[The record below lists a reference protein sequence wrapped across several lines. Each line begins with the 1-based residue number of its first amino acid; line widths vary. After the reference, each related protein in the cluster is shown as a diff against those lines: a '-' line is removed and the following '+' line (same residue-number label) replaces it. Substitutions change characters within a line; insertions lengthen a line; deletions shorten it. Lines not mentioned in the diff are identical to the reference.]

1 MFTKILC
8 SLSLYYFLV
17 LLKSLSV
24 IVTLSEA
31 DFTNYR
37 NDFKH
42 TTEYRNKI
50 AKEVI
55 ENGWAIL
62 PSVLDIS
69 LIDRLRRAE
78 FPPLLKT
85 RMEASGPDRG
95 PGRYY
100 LTPPFEKGWA
110 DERLIAQPDILDVV
124 SKVVGKDAV
133 LCQIGVDTP
142 LGRGES
148 EFQEIHR
155 DCGPLFEE
163 DDYEEPPSYQL
174 AVNFPLLD
182 VLPAKRG
189 TFKDLGP
196 LEIHKG
202 SHRTTVKEG
211 IDLIKN
217 REVELEPVY
226 MKAGDV
232 LIRDVRVL
240 HRGTPNFGPNP
251 RPVGV
256 IGYSRKWLRRP
267 EVGIRVTKE
276 YLQRASPTVQ
286 SLLRFENVVDEI
298 EKYDGLEKYGADKLQ
313 ETSGGSFSTEP

>member
-1 MFTKILC
+1 MYTKILFR
-8 SLSLYYFLV
+8 LSFYYFLV
-17 LLKSLSV
+17 LLKSLNV
-24 IVTLSEA
+24 IVTLS
-31 DFTNYR
+31 DVNFTNYN

-42 TTEYRNKI
+42 SAEFRDKI
-50 AKEVI
+50 AKQVI
-55 ENGWAIL
+55 KNGWAIL

-69 LIDRLRRAE
+69 LIDQLRREE

-85 RMEASGPDRG
+85 RMEAGGPDRG

-100 LTPPFEKGWA
+100 LTPPFEKGWS

-124 SKVVGKDAV
+124 SKIVGKDAV
-133 LCQIGVDTP
+133 LCQLGVDTP

-155 DCGPLFEE
+155 DCGPLFDDE
-163 DDYEEPPSYQL
+163 DYEEPPSYQL

-189 TFKDLGP
+189 SYKDLGP

-211 IDLIKN
+211 ASMIELGKVD
-217 REVELEPVY
+217 LEPVY
-226 MKAGDV
+226 MKAGDA

-256 IGYSRKWLRRP
+256 IGYSIKWLRRP
-267 EVGIRVTKE
+267 EVGISVTKE
-276 YLQRASPTVQ
+276 YLQRASPKVQ
-286 SLLRFENVVDEI
+286 SLLRFESAVDEI
-298 EKYDGLEKYGADKLQ
+298 KEYTGQERYGAETFK
-313 ETSGGSFSTEP
+313 ETSGGSFSSEL